1 MKFTDAIA
9 NNPTACALMNMGE
22 SLIMQFFERTTAM
35 LETGQPAPEFIAV
48 NQDDE
53 TVTLAQ
59 FRDAKNVVLY
69 FYPKD
74 DTPGCTIEANEFTAL
89 IDDFAAADT
98 VILGVSKDTCA
109 KHQKFISKYGLK
121 VELLADTEGEL
132 CELYG
137 TWGERKF
144 MGRTYMGIGRSTFV
158 IDKQGQ
164 LVEANYKVKA
174 KGHAEAVLEIVK
186 GLG

>member
-1 MKFTDAIA
+1 
-9 NNPTACALMNMGE
+9 
-22 SLIMQFFERTTAM
+22 M
-35 LETGQPAPEFIAV
+35 LETGQPAPDFSAV
-48 NQDDE
+48 NQDGD
-53 TVTLAQ
+53 TVSLQQ
-59 FRDAKNVVLY
+59 FRGDRNVVLY

-74 DTPGCTIEANEFTAL
+74 DTPGCTTEALEFTAL
-89 IDDFAAADT
+89 IKEFAAADT

-109 KHQKFISKYGLK
+109 KHQKFIAKHGLK

-137 TWGERKF
+137 TWGEKKF
-144 MGRTYMGIGRSTFV
+144 MGRTYMGIARSTFV
-158 IDKQGQ
+158 IDKQGK
-164 LVEANYKVKA
+164 LIEANYKVKA

>member
-1 MKFTDAIA
+1 
-9 NNPTACALMNMGE
+9 
-22 SLIMQFFERTTAM
+22 M
-35 LETGQPAPEFIAV
+35 LEV
-48 NQDDE
+48 NQTAPGFSAINQDE
-53 TVTLAQ
+53 ETITLDQ
-59 FRDAKNVVLY
+59 FHGKKNVVLY

-98 VILGVSKDTCA
+98 VVLGVSKYSCA
-109 KHQKFISKYGLK
+109 KHQKFIGKYGLM

-137 TWGERKF
+137 VWGERKF

-158 IDKQGQ
+158 IDRQGK
-164 LVEANYKVKA
+164 LVEVNYKVKA
-174 KGHAEAVLEIVK
+174 KGHAQAILEIVR
-186 GLG
+186 GLA